1 MKKSVL
7 WLSTLLLWT
16 SLLVASPLS
25 TEAVQEHPSEP
36 PAALKIKPDP
46 VDRMKTM
53 NSPTFADAVNQWVKS
68 IAKEKGYEAWSSA
81 TWTSYPL
88 GPGTHG
94 WIVLLE
100 SGGREIGYLV
110 IHAADPNL
118 PNAYL
123 LSEYGSGSSP
133 LFSLNTLYRS
143 LVQLELIDTS
153 YEAERWYA
161 DPLHAVWIV
170 TAGEQT
176 HILDAWTGEA
186 LPLTSRDQLPE
197 ISQEGASKFINP
209 AFASP
214 EHTIIANRQLDRF
227 DPYDDMSWLQKT
239 PLTPSAFTELQTLLD
254 PASSA
259 KLTFIAELYDGHVNM
274 PFAVTGYQQ
283 WSNDEVYM
291 QLEREGR
298 RSIPARYAAAAGQLF
313 P

>member
-7 WLSTLLLWT
+7 WLSALLLWT
-16 SLLVASPLS
+16 SLLIASPLS

-36 PAALKIKPDP
+36 LSVLKLKPDP
-46 VDRMKTM
+46 VDRTKTM
-53 NSPTFADAVNQWVKS
+53 NTPTFADAVNQWIKS
-68 IAKEKGYEAWSSA
+68 IAKEKGYEAWGSA
-81 TWTSYPL
+81 TWTSAPL

-94 WIVLLE
+94 WIVLLQ
-100 SGGREIGYLV
+100 SGGREVGYLV

-118 PNAYL
+118 PNAYQ

-143 LVQLELIDTS
+143 LVQLELIDSS

-170 TAGEQT
+170 TAGEHT
-176 HILDAWTGEA
+176 HFLDAWTGEV

-197 ISQEGASKFINP
+197 ASQPGGAEFINS

-214 EHTIIANRQLDRF
+214 EHTITANRQLDGF

-239 PLTPSAFTELQTLLD
+239 PLTPTAFTGLQALLD
-254 PASSA
+254 AASPA
-259 KLTFIAELYDGHVNM
+259 KLTFIAELYEGQVNL

-291 QLEREGR
+291 QLERDGR
-298 RSIPARYAAAAGQLF
+298 RAIPARYAAAAGRLF